1 MATAFATR
9 PARGRKDWKIRVA
22 AVEVVPDERGW
33 TLRLTDRATCL
44 ELALVRLAYGAEI
57 TGEDA
62 RGMILTPRSG
72 LPCPTREQLAEAL
85 ELVRGGAT
93 SGR

>member
-1 MATAFATR
+1 VRLSA
-9 PARGRKDWKIRVA
+9 I
-22 AVEVVPDERGW
+22 EVVEDEVRGAW

-62 RGMILTPRSG
+62 RGMILTPRAG
-72 LPCPTREQLAEAL
+72 LPCPTREALAGSL
-85 ELVRGGAT
+85 ETVRGL
-93 SGR
+93 GRG